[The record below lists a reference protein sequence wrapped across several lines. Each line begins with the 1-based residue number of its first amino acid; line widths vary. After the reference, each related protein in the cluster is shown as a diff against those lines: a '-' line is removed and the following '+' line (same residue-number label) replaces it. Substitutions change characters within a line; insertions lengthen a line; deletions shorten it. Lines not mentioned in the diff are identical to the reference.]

1 MENAGV
7 SGPCSAL
14 LYSIKAMSALA
25 WLDAV
30 QLEKIISDSCV
41 NASSRIHYHDC
52 MAGELEMEVMV
63 PLTRCTCASVHA
75 PGILDTDHTVP

>member
-1 MENAGV
+1 
-7 SGPCSAL
+7 
-14 LYSIKAMSALA
+14 MSALA

-30 QLEKIISDSCV
+30 QLEENISDSCV

-52 MAGELEMEVMV
+52 MEGELEIEVMV

-75 PGILDTDHTVP
+75 LGILDTVESFSNSRLCLGKLLC